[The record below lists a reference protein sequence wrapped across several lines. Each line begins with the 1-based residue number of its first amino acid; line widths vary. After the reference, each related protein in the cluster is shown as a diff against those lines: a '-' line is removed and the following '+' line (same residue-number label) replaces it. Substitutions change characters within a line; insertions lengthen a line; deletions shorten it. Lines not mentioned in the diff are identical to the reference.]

1 MKKSEP
7 SNLIPQEIILNKIFL
22 IREKKV
28 MLDRDLAELY
38 GVETRVLVQAV
49 RRNLDRFPLEFMFQ
63 LTKEEFD
70 NLISQFVIS
79 SWGGTRKLP
88 FVFTE
93 HGVLMLSSVLNS
105 ERAIKI
111 NIQIMKTFT
120 KLREMIL
127 SNIEL
132 KLMIDKIEK
141 RLDKHDLKF
150 EEKERN
156 MQAIVELLK
165 EYIIQEEQPKRKIG
179 FQVED
184 RRRGV

>member
-1 MKKSEP
+1 MKKSK
-7 SNLIPQEIILNKIFL
+7 STNLVPQEVILGKIFF

-28 MLDRDLAELY
+28 MLDRDLANLY
-38 GVETRVLVQAV
+38 NVSTKALNQAV
-49 RRNLDRFPLEFMFQ
+49 RRNLERFPADFMFQ
-63 LTKEEFD
+63 LSEEEAIY
-70 NLISQFVIS
+70 LRSQFVTANIS
-79 SWGGTRKLP
+79 SKSRVNP
-88 FVFTE
+88 YVFTE
-93 HGVLMLSSVLNS
+93 NGVAMLSSVLNS
-105 ERAIKI
+105 TRAINI
-111 NIQIMKTFT
+111 NIQIMRVFT

-184 RRRGV
+184 RKR